1 MAEQNFNQVVNF
13 LWSIAELLR
22 DSFKKSR
29 FQDII
34 LPFTVL
40 RRFDYAL
47 ESTKDAVLEA
57 EKKLKAQG
65 LENRRSQL
73 CRKSGYAFYNTSKF
87 TYDKLLRD
95 DANLARN
102 LRQYING
109 FSDNVREIFAKF
121 NFDDQ
126 IRDLDSNG
134 LLFLVME
141 RFNERSKVDL
151 RPEALSNL
159 QMGYVFE
166 QLIRRFNESLNET
179 PGEHFTPR
187 EIIRLMVDLILS
199 QDKDLKKGGVS
210 RTVYDC
216 CCGTGGML
224 TIAKEHILALNPGA
238 KVHLYGQENQP
249 STWAVARSDMFILNP
264 DGTDAENIIQGST
277 LSADGHPRQRFDY
290 MLANPPYGKEW
301 KPDREAVEA
310 EHARGAHGRFGAG
323 LPPITDGQILFLQHL
338 LARMNDPAE
347 APTYLAIL
355 FNGSPLFTGDAGSGM
370 SEIRRWILQNDW
382 LDSIIGLP
390 EQVFYN
396 TGIRTYLWMLTN
408 KKPRER
414 RGKVMLVDA
423 SGETFWEPMPKSLGD
438 KRRQISDAQR
448 AKIVDL
454 VQRRQVGEFVKI
466 FDREDFGYRQIQVE
480 RPLRLNFSTNQDRL
494 ARLGEQKAFVNL
506 AVSKK
511 KDAKAKAAEE
521 AAGRKQQNDITTA
534 LQTLGDRVFT
544 NRDEFLAALEHA
556 FDEADVRLR
565 APIRAA
571 IVKAIGERDA
581 SADVC
586 TDSDGRP
593 EPDPELRDFENV
605 PLQEPIETYFEREVR
620 PHASDAW
627 INEDICDDQDGKV
640 GRVGYEIPF
649 NQHFYVFKPPRPL
662 AEIDAELKTVTDT
675 IAEMIGGLSR

>member
-1 MAEQNFNQVVNF
+1 MPEQNFNNVVNF
-13 LWSIAELLR
+13 IWSIAEILR

-47 ESTKDAVLEA
+47 EPTKDAVLDR
-57 EKKLKAQG
+57 EKELKAQG
-65 LENRRSQL
+65 LEDRHRQL
-73 CRKSGYAFYNTSKF
+73 CRKSGYAFYNTSRF
-87 TYDKLLRD
+87 TYDMLLRD

-109 FSDNVREIFAKF
+109 FSPNVREIFEKF

-126 IRDLDSNG
+126 IRDLEKAG
-134 LLFLVME
+134 LLFLLME
-141 RFNERSKVDL
+141 RFNEKSKVDL

-224 TIAKEHILALNPGA
+224 SIAKEHILGLNPGA
-238 KVHLYGQENQP
+238 KVHLFGQENQS

-264 DGTDAENIIQGST
+264 DGSDAENIIQGST
-277 LSADGHPRQRFDY
+277 LSADGHARRRFDY

-310 EHARGAHGRFGAG
+310 EAARGHHGRFGAG
-323 LPPITDGQILFLQHL
+323 LPAISDGQILFLQHL

-347 APTYLAIL
+347 APSHIAIL
-355 FNGSPLFTGDAGSGM
+355 FNGSPLFTGEAGSGM
-370 SEIRRWILQNDW
+370 SEIRRWVLENDW
-382 LDSIIGLP
+382 LDCIIGLP
-390 EQVFYN
+390 ERVFYN
-396 TGIRTYLWMLTN
+396 TGIRTYLWILTN
-408 KKPRER
+408 RKIRER
-414 RGKVMLVDA
+414 RGKVTLVDA
-423 SGETFWEPMPKSLGD
+423 SGEDFWEPMRRNLGD
-438 KRRQISDAQR
+438 KSRQISDAQR

-454 VQRRQVGEFVKI
+454 INARQAGGVVKI
-466 FDREDFGYRQIQVE
+466 FDREDFGYRRIQVE
-480 RPLRLNFSTNQDRL
+480 RPLRLTFCASAERL
-494 ARLGEQKAFVNL
+494 ARLDEQSAFAGL

-511 KDAKAKAAEE
+511 KPGPAKDGEE
-521 AAGRKQQNDITTA
+521 AKGRDLQAQIKKA
-534 LQTLGDRVFT
+534 LDTLGDAHVK
-544 NRDEFLAALEHA
+544 NRDRFTEALDKA
-556 FDEADVRLR
+556 LTKAGLKLKAPVR
-565 APIRAA
+565 
-571 IVKAIGERDA
+571 KAILSALAERDEW
-581 SADVC
+581 ADICV
-586 TDSDGRP
+586 DAEGKP
-593 EPDPELRDFENV
+593 EPDADLRDYENV
-605 PLQEPIETYFEREVR
+605 PLKEKVREYFAREVT
-620 PHASDAW
+620 PHVRDAW
-627 INEDICDDQDGKV
+627 INEEFCDERDGQI

-649 NQHFYVFKPPRPL
+649 NRHFYQYQPPRSL
-662 AEIDAELKTVTDT
+662 AEIESDIRRLEREIVEMLKGVT
-675 IAEMIGGLSR
+675 A